1 MSENINLVVE
11 SVSHLV
17 ETEVSSHPVVREA
30 AAMTAAA
37 GRERLEPLGLPELA
51 VEALVREGGPDR
63 HRARVAAAEAAALT
77 AAKWTRD
84 AAEAEPLP
92 YPQNEAELAALGA
105 ALITLEVA
113 GVGGRDNVEGLG
125 TARMPCFRPLG
136 KGRKQARDGAAWTAA
151 LEEAARRLL
160 DRAGKLYSH
169 PEIGQT
175 REGLAAAAAASTFW
189 PGDDPQDGRL
199 CVKIGRIPI
208 FTQAIPLA
216 WTRTVV
222 REGLRRSAGMRP
234 WHPGLLVATPAVSAP
249 AWGRLLEEVE
259 RLAAAARAAGHNLEN
274 ELVTFGSPPDPTEVE
289 RAAAVQHEAAVAAT
303 RAAVEAAE
311 AERAAAAGG

>member
-1 MSENINLVVE
+1 MSENTNLVVE

-30 AAMTAAA
+30 AAMTAAVE
-37 GRERLEPLGLPELA
+37 RERLEPLGLPELA

-113 GVGGRDNVEGLG
+113 GVGGRDGVEGLG
-125 TARMPCFRPLG
+125 TERMPYFRPLG
-136 KGRKQARDGAAWTAA
+136 KGRKQATDGAAWTAA

-160 DRAGKLYSH
+160 ERAGELYSH
-169 PEIGQT
+169 PEPGQT
-175 REGLAAAAAASTFW
+175 REGLAVAAAAATFW
-189 PGDDPQDGRL
+189 PGEDPGDKWRL
-199 CVKIGRIPI
+199 CVSIGRIPI
-208 FTQAIPLA
+208 LTQSVPLA
-216 WTRTVV
+216 WMRTVI
-222 REGLRRSAGMRP
+222 REGLRRSAGARP
-234 WHPGLLVATPAVSAP
+234 WHPSLTLSTPAVSAP

-274 ELVTFGSPPDPTEVE
+274 ELVTFGSPPDP
-289 RAAAVQHEAAVAAT
+289 
-303 RAAVEAAE
+303 AE
-311 AERAAAAGG
+311 AELAAAAGG